1 MATEI
6 ELAEAS
12 RTTSNGP
19 RDIATPAPQ
28 TIPNAG
34 DEFSLKL
41 SEYITIVQNL
51 SGRISSLQ
59 KSAFTLANYYFVS
72 QAVIFTALSTN
83 TSLVC
88 HDVWF
93 PLFLSLL
100 PGALNL
106 FAFFKI
112 GQEYIETM
120 FLQKEYKKLRREH
133 EVRKS
138 GQTLTQVLDDEE
150 TKNVEKKEKKRL
162 TGILYSC
169 MCAFSFLALV
179 IAVGSWLSTQKE
191 AMVADIVDDQNQDN
205 WKFQFRRDLY
215 DWERD
220 QLQNLVQCS
229 CMNLMMTAF
238 SGGGAKISFF
248 QSSLLILNGKNID
261 RCVEDKELFTVW
273 KNTCPPKEELIV
285 WDGHSARIVS
295 AKSVL
300 VRRGILDNRHN
311 ICPLCNIE
319 EESPDHLLLLCN
331 VARKLW
337 DEIFVCSL
345 DVALMW
351 LLNDV

>member
-1 MATEI
+1 MIMVMAAAEVARSS
-6 ELAEAS
+6 ELFG
-12 RTTSNGP
+12 NDCNDDGP
-19 RDIATPAPQ
+19 SGDAIGCDGLAP
-28 TIPNAG
+28 
-34 DEFSLKL
+34 
-41 SEYITIVQNL
+41 
-51 SGRISSLQ
+51 
-59 KSAFTLANYYFVS
+59 
-72 QAVIFTALSTN
+72 AVIFTALSTN

-112 GQEYIETM
+112 GQE
-120 FLQKEYKKLRREH
+120 
-133 EVRKS
+133 
-138 GQTLTQVLDDEE
+138 
-150 TKNVEKKEKKRL
+150 
-162 TGILYSC
+162 
-169 MCAFSFLALV
+169 
-179 IAVGSWLSTQKE
+179 LSTQKE

-261 RCVEDKELFTVW
+261 RYVEDKELFTVW
-273 KNTCPPKEELIV
+273 KNTCPPKVELIV

-345 DVALMW
+345 DVAL
-351 LLNDV
+351 DVAVE